1 MQLSFCIINPMP
13 VKYLIIAISKI
24 LLFLLLLNGI
34 LISFIWG
41 YFEVTKGRPPRV
53 LDISPVYVSRDLVI
67 LPYVNKNYAGY
78 GDVLEPEIDIR
89 VKSTDADS
97 IKITFLL
104 DSGAVVSTLPID
116 FAKSLNI
123 DITNASRIVLRG
135 FGDKRTFGYMSDL
148 QIYIK
153 DEIYSIPVVFSE
165 GELSKKI
172 LGRKGFFDYFTV
184 VFDHKDKVIRLAK

>member
-1 MQLSFCIINPMP
+1 MP
-13 VKYLIIAISKI
+13 VKYLTFSILKIS
-24 LLFLLLLNGI
+24 LFLVLLVAI
-34 LISFIWG
+34 IMTFIWG
-41 YFEVTKGRPPRV
+41 YFEITKGRPPRI
-53 LDISPVYVSRDLVI
+53 LDISPVYISRDLVI

-89 VKSTDADS
+89 VKNTESES
-97 IKITFLL
+97 IKVTFLL

-123 DITNASRIVLRG
+123 DLTNASRIVLRG
-135 FGDKRTFGYMSDL
+135 FGDKRTFGYMSDI

-153 DEIYSIPVVFSE
+153 EELYTIPVVFSE

-172 LGRKGFFDYFTV
+172 LGRKGFFDYFTI